1 MYEIEFYK
9 DSSGHSEIAEFIKE
23 LRRKSYSNKESR
35 INLNKIVA
43 YFDVLEKIGTRV
55 GEPVTKHLEGEI
67 WELRPL
73 RHRFLYA
80 YFKDNKFIVLHHF
93 IKKTRKTPKKEIEQA
108 KRKLKCYL
116 ERGGDNDYMENFE
129 RRIETHRR

>member
-23 LRRKSYSNKESR
+23 
-35 INLNKIVA
+35 
-43 YFDVLEKIGTRV
+43 
-55 GEPVTKHLEGEI
+55 
-67 WELRPL
+67 L

-116 ERGGDNDYMENFE
+116 ERSADNDYMENFE